1 MHWKFLKKSRQV
13 IQLAVVTWPR
23 PLAKRFCAPVLWASP
38 EHLSFCSMPA
48 SDKLLGEKKW
58 LLKPAPCGS
67 LFSCGGSKK
76 LSCSKKCC
84 FAHDGKNEANISEQ
98 QNHGGK
104 KLLEK
109 NTETF
114 VKYSHSY
121 LIAKKKSQWDW
132 KNSCFFTT
140 THPTL
145 MTALYNKKS
154 MYFSRMGF
162 LWMLSS
168 LLVLSHG
175 KSICA
180 SRKTTSLF
188 WHRVAGRVVSNVWW
202 AVFLSPQLQF
212 FHEKV
217 ALYRNYCLNFAVD
230 WINII
235 HFVLPAPNTSTALL
249 ACALQPTESYIAPIF
264 LKHFFLFHCGIFPK
278 LDGMFF

>member
-132 KNSCFFTT
+132 KNSCFSRQPTPRSWLPCTTKNQCIFLAWVFFGCFLHCWSCHTESPFVPAGKRHPCFGTGSPEEWFQMCGGLFFCLLNCNFFT
-140 THPTL
+140 
-145 MTALYNKKS
+145 KKS
-154 MYFSRMGF
+154 HCT
-162 LWMLSS
+162 
-168 LLVLSHG
+168 VT
-175 KSICA
+175 I
-180 SRKTTSLF
+180 
-188 WHRVAGRVVSNVWW
+188 VWI
-202 AVFLSPQLQF
+202 LQLI
-212 FHEKV
+212 E
-217 ALYRNYCLNFAVD
+217 
-230 WINII
+230 
-235 HFVLPAPNTSTALL
+235 
-249 ACALQPTESYIAPIF
+249 
-264 LKHFFLFHCGIFPK
+264 
-278 LDGMFF
+278 